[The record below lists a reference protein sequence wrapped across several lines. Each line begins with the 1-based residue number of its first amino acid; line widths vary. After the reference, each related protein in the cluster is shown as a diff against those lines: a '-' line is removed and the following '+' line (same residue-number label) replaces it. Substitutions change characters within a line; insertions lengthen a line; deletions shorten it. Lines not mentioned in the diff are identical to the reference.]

1 MTFKNILF
9 LFTLSFTL
17 ILEAQ
22 HTISGSLSP
31 AEDYKWLIAYK
42 LNPDNQN
49 YIADTAVENGTF
61 LLKIPANAT
70 TGIYRL
76 VYAVPQEE
84 FYFDVIYNGKEDVVL
99 SFDSQNGLSFN
110 SSKENLLYSNYFNE
124 IHGLEQ
130 QIVQFYSERNKNR
143 TVIQDL
149 FKKLATVQ
157 KSYETQSEDMICGH
171 FISANSPYIPAGFE
185 EVEIYVQHKKKHYFD
200 ALDFEDPVLQES
212 GFLTDKAINYV
223 LTALPNQQLSVDE
236 KEAIMIKNVK
246 ELARVLENVS
256 STNKVQLFNSIWT
269 QASSNDH
276 NNLADDIYGNYLK
289 SLATETN
296 KTAILKT
303 IETHDRLRLGAKA
316 PEITWNEGNT
326 LKKLTDLTG
335 VKNYVIV
342 FWSSTCSHC
351 LQQLPELYKRIKD
364 LSGVKVLAIG
374 LEEDDET
381 WKKESAKL
389 PAFIHGIALGKWESP
404 YTTLYDIH
412 QTPTYYILDWEKRI
426 VGKPENYQEVVKFLK
441 EGK

>member
-1 MTFKNILF
+1 MNFKNILF

-31 AEDYKWLIAYK
+31 AEDFKWLIAYK

-49 YIADTAVENGTF
+49 YIADTAVGNGTF

-70 TGIYRL
+70 TGMYRL

-99 SFDSQNGLSFN
+99 SFDTHNGLSFN

-149 FKKLATVQ
+149 FKKLGIVQ
-157 KSYETQSEDMICGH
+157 KSYETQSKGMISEH
-171 FISANSPYIPAGFE
+171 FISANIPYIPTGFE
-185 EVEIYVQHKKKHYFD
+185 EVEIYVQHKKEHYFD
-200 ALDFEDPVLQES
+200 ALNFEDPVLQGS

-223 LTALPNQQLSVDE
+223 LTALPHQQLSVDE

-276 NNLADDIYGNYLK
+276 NDLADDIYGNYLK

-296 KTAILKT
+296 NTDILKT
-303 IETHDRLRLGAKA
+303 IETHARLRLGAKA
-316 PEITWNEGNT
+316 PEITWHEGNT

-335 VKNYVIV
+335 AIKYVIV

-351 LQQLPELYKRIKD
+351 LQQLPELHKRTKD
-364 LSGVKVLAIG
+364 LSAVKVLAIG
-374 LEEDDET
+374 LEDDDET
-381 WKKESAKL
+381 WQKESAKL

-412 QTPTYYILDWEKRI
+412 QTPTYYILDREKRI
-426 VGKPENYQEVVKFLK
+426 VNKPENYEEVMKFLK